1 MEITIFAKKR
11 ESKDG
16 RKFTSYLTTLTKKN
30 GDKNTVSVKFR
41 EEAGQP
47 DAKNCPLNIVVEKA
61 DLNMATRNYTVEDT
75 GEVRVAYTLWVS
87 NWKPGK
93 PYVDHSMDEYF

>member
-16 RKFTSYLTTLTKKN
+16 RKFNTYLTTLTKKS
-30 GDKNTVSVKFR
+30 GEQLTVSVKFR
-41 EEAGQP
+41 EEAGNP
-47 DAKNCPLNIVVEKA
+47 DPKTCPCNIVVEKEN
-61 DLNMATRNYTVEDT
+61 LNMAQRNYTVEET
-75 GEVRVAYTLWVS
+75 GEVRVGYTLWVS
-87 NWKPGK
+87 SWKPGK